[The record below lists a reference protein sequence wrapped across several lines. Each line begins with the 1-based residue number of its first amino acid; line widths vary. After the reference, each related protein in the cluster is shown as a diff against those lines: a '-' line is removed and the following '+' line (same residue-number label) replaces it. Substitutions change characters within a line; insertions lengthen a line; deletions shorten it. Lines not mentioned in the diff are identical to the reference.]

1 MEKSNKIY
9 LIIILLCA
17 VLVTSLCVFAI
28 LTHKEVELTDG
39 EKFKNEYESLNEIKD
54 EDDKNVCVNMSID
67 SDNVFVYKTGKQIV
81 ELIKNGEGVIYFGFS
96 ACPWCRNVVPYLN
109 EVAKEEGLDKIYYL
123 DISNIRDDYKY
134 SGSIEPTKTKNG
146 TAAYYDILEILD
158 EYLEK
163 YYVKDEAG
171 NMYGTGVKRLY
182 APTVIS
188 FKKGEVLSFHQGSV
202 ESQIDPT
209 KKLTKDELTQ
219 LKDTYKKLIKS
230 LDEEK
235 KECSDKKSC

>member
-54 EDDKNVCVNMSID
+54 EDDKNVYVNMSID